1 MLDYYKDIKK
11 IGGWL
16 TKSEAIF
23 LYNTAISLDGCPVV
37 EIGSWKGK
45 STICLGLG
53 SKNGKKVKI
62 YAIDPHTGSSEHN
75 RWYGKVD
82 TYNEFLINIKEN
94 ALTDLVVPIKFTSM
108 EAVKLVNEN
117 NFGFI
122 FVDGAHEY
130 KYVKLDYELWFPK
143 LNEGSFIAFHD
154 CWHALGVHY
163 LTAKLLITSK
173 EIRNPK
179 LIDTMTVFEKVKHNN
194 IMDRFINVLFVIYR
208 FAFGWIGT
216 IKMDTTGTVEN

>member
-16 TKSEAIF
+16 TKNEAMF
-23 LYNTAISLDGCPVV
+23 LYKTAISLNEYPVV

-53 SKNGKKVKI
+53 SKDGNRVKI

-82 TYNEFLINIKEN
+82 TYDEFITNIKDN
-94 ALTDLVVPIKFTSM
+94 TLLDLVIPLKLISK
-108 EAVKLVNEN
+108 EAVTLVKEDKLS
-117 NFGFI
+117 FI

-130 KYVKLDYELWFPK
+130 KHVMLDYELWFPK

-163 LTAKLLITSK
+163 LTAKLLITSS

-179 LIDTMTVFEKVKHNN
+179 LIDTMTVFEKVKKNN
-194 IMDRFINVLFVIYR
+194 VLDRFLNVMFVIYR

-216 IKMDTTGTVEN
+216 IKMDLTGTVEN